1 MGNITLDQSRF
12 QELVKTNAVKWDSEI
27 SKELHAV
34 KPMREILYGT
44 EGDTKGAYKDYN
56 GIGVAGDI
64 PRFNGVLTYGD
75 VPMGYSTRIEP
86 AEFAMG
92 LEIER
97 KLWEN
102 NLHPELLNIVSMLRN
117 SLHRTKEKY
126 AVRGYAN
133 IASTAFDF
141 MTSEEGVAIASTA
154 HTTKAVG
161 VSTTAGF
168 SNLGSTAFSPT
179 AVEATRILMG
189 GFKNLNGEYMSVV
202 GNGFIGPTTLDQK
215 FEEVAVTQKGLY
227 SAEGTVNVQAR
238 KNWQYQTSQFFND
251 YSTKSWG
258 MVNWEMLKKYALWQT
273 KVDAD
278 LNTTV
283 DFETYKIKHSVYSYW
298 GYGFRAW
305 PFIYWHNVT

>member
-12 QELVKTNAVKWDSEI
+12 QELVKVGLRKVDAEV
-27 SKELHAV
+27 SKELHQT
-34 KPMREILYGT
+34 KPMKDILYRT
-44 EGDTKGAYKDYN
+44 ETSDRAYEDYGA
-56 GIGVAGDI
+56 IGGLGDI

-75 VPMGYSTRIEP
+75 IPMGYSTRIEP
-86 AEFAMG
+86 AEFAFG
-92 LEIER
+92 VEAER

-102 NLHPELLNIVSMLRN
+102 NLYPVMKDLAGELRK

-154 HTTKAVG
+154 HTTKANG
-161 VSTTAGF
+161 VSTASGF

-189 GFKNLNGEYMSVV
+189 GFKNLNGEYMSVI
-202 GNGFIGPTTLDQK
+202 GNGFIGPTTLEQK
-215 FEEVAVTQKGLY
+215 FEEVATTQRGLY
-227 SAEGTVNVQAR
+227 SAEGTVNVQANR
-238 KNWQYQTSQFFND
+238 QWRYETSQYFND

-258 MVNWEMLKKYALWQT
+258 MVNWDLLKKYALWIT

-278 LNTTV
+278 LNSTV
-283 DFETYKIKHSVYSYW
+283 DFETYKIKHSIYSYW
-298 GYGFRAW
+298 GYGFTAW
-305 PFIYWHNVT
+305 PFIYWHAVS